1 MENKY
6 YYGFRF
12 RFEFNDVDI
21 NIFNINIE
29 YLEIGFTYLGYIV
42 VNKVY
47 RDLGCKFGINVK
59 DTINLLII
67 EFDRLM
73 KIDKTFKYIK
83 LDYDIMYKE
92 LESIIKDKIKQY
104 CDLVEE
110 I

>member
-6 YYGFRF
+6 YYGFRP
-12 RFEFNDVDI
+12 RFEFNDMDI

-47 RDLGCKFGINVK
+47 RDSDFKFKIDVK
-59 DTINLLII
+59 DTVNLLIT
-67 EFDRLM
+67 EFDKLM
-73 KIDKTFKYIK
+73 KIDDIFKYIK

-92 LESIIKDKIKQY
+92 LESIIKNKIKQY
-104 CDLVEE
+104 NDLVEE

>member
-6 YYGFRF
+6 YYGFRP
-12 RFEFNDVDI
+12 RFEFNDMDI

-42 VNKVY
+42 VNEVY
-47 RDLGCKFGINVK
+47 RNLDFKFKIDVK
-59 DTINLLII
+59 DTVNLLIT
-67 EFDRLM
+67 EFDKLM
-73 KIDKTFKYIK
+73 KIDDIFKYIK

-92 LESIIKDKIKQY
+92 LESIIKNKIKQY
-104 CDLVEE
+104 SDLVEE